1 MVGYSGYEKLKI
13 KISDEKEM
21 REHFHQEIELL
32 YILEGTMELTVAEK
46 EIRLEPEDV
55 IVVNANKRH
64 GFHASKDILF
74 AQLSIAYE
82 MVSDIFQCTEVIFW
96 CDSTKADNE
105 RFTELR
111 GCLKKLLNHYLSTK
125 GNVANFGHIALC
137 YRVMDILS
145 VNFLVQAAD
154 REWMTEE
161 DQFEHRIMQI
171 NNYIRANYQQPL
183 SLKELA
189 DKLYLSNGYLSRFFK
204 KNYGMGFSEYLNN
217 VRLYH
222 AVDDILHTD
231 HPITRIAYD
240 NGFTNAAMLNKCFRK
255 AYGETP
261 SEMRKKAGSL
271 ESQRE
276 NETGSQADERLEQ
289 YLLRNGQ
296 ELEISENRE
305 ILHAEHSVLEY
316 KPLEQVWNVMIN
328 GGSAADMLRS
338 EVREHMILLREA
350 LHFKYV
356 RFWNIFSKEVLIDV
370 TLENGEYNFSQL
382 DSILDFLLSHEMKP
396 IIELGQK
403 PKRIQRTVQNRLV
416 FDDSQ
421 IHFRDMDHWER
432 IICAVFRHIVNKY
445 GREELSD
452 WMVELWYDEIYAE
465 QADYRYDYFEQFNR
479 TYEAIRRFSSRISI
493 GGCGF
498 QEGYHKVLDAAFLKD
513 WRQQKCP
520 PDFISCMYF
529 AYERGEIHE
538 DIYSK
543 RNTDNEGFA
552 HAIIKMRENM
562 EYAGFG
568 DTKLYVT
575 EWNLTVSDRNF
586 LNDTCF
592 KGAYLVKNI
601 LDVYDKTDM
610 VGYFLGSDRVS
621 EYYDTGSLLFGGT
634 GLVTKDGIL
643 KPAGFAVEFLNRL
656 YGYEIAK
663 GSYYLI
669 TTDQHDNYGIVCHN
683 QKKLN
688 YNYYFIKEDEVAKD
702 CIWKYFEDREAL
714 KLHLN
719 LTDVQDGNYKAKLY
733 RINDSSGSVMDIW
746 HELDYERE
754 LSRNDIRYFR
764 RVCEPKLSIKKMEV
778 SEGRID
784 FNIILEPNEI
794 AYIRITRLC

>member
-1 MVGYSGYEKLKI
+1 
-13 KISDEKEM
+13 
-21 REHFHQEIELL
+21 
-32 YILEGTMELTVAEK
+32 
-46 EIRLEPEDV
+46 
-55 IVVNANKRH
+55 
-64 GFHASKDILF
+64 
-74 AQLSIAYE
+74 
-82 MVSDIFQCTEVIFW
+82 
-96 CDSTKADNE
+96 
-105 RFTELR
+105 
-111 GCLKKLLNHYLSTK
+111 
-125 GNVANFGHIALC
+125 
-137 YRVMDILS
+137 
-145 VNFLVQAAD
+145 
-154 REWMTEE
+154 
-161 DQFEHRIMQI
+161 
-171 NNYIRANYQQPL
+171 
-183 SLKELA
+183 
-189 DKLYLSNGYLSRFFK
+189 
-204 KNYGMGFSEYLNN
+204 
-217 VRLYH
+217 
-222 AVDDILHTD
+222 
-231 HPITRIAYD
+231 
-240 NGFTNAAMLNKCFRK
+240 
-255 AYGETP
+255 
-261 SEMRKKAGSL
+261 
-271 ESQRE
+271 
-276 NETGSQADERLEQ
+276 
-289 YLLRNGQ
+289 
-296 ELEISENRE
+296 
-305 ILHAEHSVLEY
+305 
-316 KPLEQVWNVMIN
+316 
-328 GGSAADMLRS
+328 
-338 EVREHMILLREA
+338 
-350 LHFKYV
+350 
-356 RFWNIFSKEVLIDV
+356 
-370 TLENGEYNFSQL
+370 
-382 DSILDFLLSHEMKP
+382 
-396 IIELGQK
+396 
-403 PKRIQRTVQNRLV
+403 
-416 FDDSQ
+416 
-421 IHFRDMDHWER
+421 
-432 IICAVFRHIVNKY
+432 
-445 GREELSD
+445 
-452 WMVELWYDEIYAE
+452 
-465 QADYRYDYFEQFNR
+465 
-479 TYEAIRRFSSRISI
+479 
-493 GGCGF
+493 
-498 QEGYHKVLDAAFLKD
+498 
-513 WRQQKCP
+513 
-520 PDFISCMYF
+520 
-529 AYERGEIHE
+529 
-538 DIYSK
+538 
-543 RNTDNEGFA
+543 
-552 HAIIKMRENM
+552 M